1 MKKKLVALLLC
12 LVMALSLVPTTAWA
26 AGGGSYN
33 GKYYDQLSETSG
45 TFYVGQ
51 YFGMYAGVYGSGYYG
66 SDGKTYSLTV
76 QNKSDPDMTI
86 SMSHGCAFII
96 KNENGTLSDSRY
108 SSGASYYGPYVKQ
121 GYSDRAGSADIVFTY
136 RNYYNYPYQDCCVVY
151 HLTFVDPASTVTD
164 TMNLEAGKSD
174 TVTSQATFDSK
185 PLNDITVSSYK
196 SNDTAIATVSEP
208 TVSNGD
214 VNYTINGVSQGQT
227 TVTVVYTGKA
237 KVGPNLFGIYSDL
250 NVTLT
255 DIITVNVKAPVPQV
269 DWTKLSV
276 SKTADKTA
284 AKPGEAVTYTV
295 KVTNNTGKDLTDIK
309 VSDTLPAGLTFVSAN
324 PTSDQYD
331 TSTGVWTIASL
342 EKDTSATLTIKAT
355 VSSNAAAGTTI
366 TNTAS
371 ITDATAGSES
381 LPAGTGNSGS
391 VDVTVSSWEI
401 TAFAKAL
408 VAENDVPADVS
419 KEGISFPSSDGKVEV
434 PASGSVT
441 LLYKLTV
448 TGDVGASFTINEED
462 NVKVM
467 NATGC
472 TLTPLLNTDTK
483 TVEGTLTA
491 ATAEIYVTRTFN
503 NITANAS
510 VSNKAT
516 IAAGDGTALADGVGT
531 AGPVSIETKPAPAPA
546 PGAPSYNEL
555 KNIRGVL
562 VDCLSDP
569 QAITHSDMAFPFFEN
584 TYEVGDVV
592 LDQQTGQYTCVVT
605 VTDPQAYVNSYDFML
620 GLMLGKTDLIHHVM
634 QPTTQTPTVTLVYDE
649 TNGWQRPERTYA
661 TITAICMI
669 KAPAAEDL
677 KNYKLVKVDCD
688 TRISHGEKSYALL
701 DGTFTTKVTGDGD
714 GNFQCV
720 ITITQDGAKKYVEQ
734 YSKDLGKTHSLKK
747 LEDATITLKY
757 KDNSWVV
764 DNNDNSASILANCV
778 PTGSHS
784 NTNPSKPSNGKPVTS
799 QKTFDAGIALYAG
812 LSILSLTGGALVI
825 RKRKE
830 F

>member
-1 MKKKLVALLLC
+1 MGCQRRWLKYNGGWQLCLTVGGQVVERSSVYIYTKDMSTAADTWTAPASSHTGNSSQPFTIYLSKYSNMAPSKPTPGVVQALEGLVNVYCTTENTNKATSKLISGTYSIGNVTGSANSGYTCPVTITNVAPYVAL
-12 LVMALSLVPTTAWA
+12 ATGHEEAGNHDTSITLSWNGSNWIATNNTATI
-26 AGGGSYN
+26 YV
-33 GKYYDQLSETSG
+33 KCETLPPAPS
-45 TFYVGQ
+45 VNWEN
-51 YFGMYAGVYGSGYYG
+51 
-66 SDGKTYSLTV
+66 L
-76 QNKSDPDMTI
+76 TI
-86 SMSHGCAFII
+86 S
-96 KNENGTLSDSRY
+96 
-108 SSGASYYGPYVKQ
+108 
-121 GYSDRAGSADIVFTY
+121 
-136 RNYYNYPYQDCCVVY
+136 
-151 HLTFVDPASTVTD
+151 
-164 TMNLEAGKSD
+164 
-174 TVTSQATFDSK
+174 
-185 PLNDITVSSYK
+185 
-196 SNDTAIATVSEP
+196 
-208 TVSNGD
+208 
-214 VNYTINGVSQGQT
+214 
-227 TVTVVYTGKA
+227 
-237 KVGPNLFGIYSDL
+237 
-250 NVTLT
+250 
-255 DIITVNVKAPVPQV
+255 
-269 DWTKLSV
+269 KL
-276 SKTADKTA
+276 ADKTTV
-284 AKPGEAVTYTV
+284 KPGDTITYTIT
-295 KVTNNTGKDLTDIK
+295 VTNNTGKDLGSII
-309 VSDTLPAGLTFVSAN
+309 VSDVLDSNLTFVSAT
-324 PTSDQYD
+324 PAPAYD
-331 TSTGVWTIASL
+331 STTGKWRISSL
-342 EKDTSATLTIKAT
+342 AKDTSATLTINAT

-408 VAENDVPADVS
+408 VAENNVPAGIITT
-419 KEGISFPSSDGKVEV
+419 GISFPDSSDDKVEV

-448 TGDVGASFTINEED
+448 TGDVGASFTITEED
-462 NVKVM
+462 NVKVV

-531 AGPVSIETKPAPAPA
+531 AGPVRTETKPAPAPA

-592 LDQQTGQYTCVVT
+592 LDQETDQYTCVVT

-620 GLMLGKTDLIHHVM
+620 GLMLGKTDLIHHIM

-669 KAPAAEDL
+669 KAPTAEDL
-677 KNYKLVKVDCD
+677 ENYKLVKVDCD

-701 DGTFTTKVTGDGD
+701 DGTFSAEVTDDGD

-720 ITITQDGAKKYVEQ
+720 ITITQEGAKEYVKQ
-734 YSKDLGKTHSLKK
+734 YGKDLGKTHSLKK

>member
-33 GKYYDQLSETSG
+33 GKDYDQLSETSG

-51 YFGMYAGVYGSGYYG
+51 YFGMYAGVYGIGNYG

-76 QNKSDPDMTI
+76 QNESDPAMTI
-86 SMSHGCAFII
+86 SMASGCAYMI
-96 KNENGTLSDSRY
+96 KNQDGTLSDSSDRF
-108 SSGASYYGPYVKQ
+108 GASLYGPYVKQ

-136 RNYYNYPYQDCCVVY
+136 IDYSDYYAKKCCVVY

-185 PLNDITVSSYK
+185 QLSGITVSSYK
-196 SNDTAIATVSEP
+196 SDNTAIATVSEP
-208 TVSNGD
+208 TVSNGV
-214 VNYTINGVSQGQT
+214 VNYTINGVSPGKT

-237 KVGPNLFGIYSDL
+237 TVGPNLFGIYSDL
-250 NVTLT
+250 DVTLT

-309 VSDTLPAGLTFVSAN
+309 VSDTLPAGLTFVSAD
-324 PTSDQYD
+324 PKSGQYD

-342 EKDTSATLTIKAT
+342 EKDTSATLTINAT

-408 VAENDVPADVS
+408 VAENNVPAGIITT
-419 KEGISFPSSDGKVEV
+419 GISFPDSSDGKVEV

-448 TGDVGASFTINEED
+448 TGDVGASFTITEED
-462 NVKVM
+462 NVKVV

-472 TLTPLLNTDTK
+472 TLTTAPNTDTK

-510 VSNKAT
+510 VSNTAT
-516 IAAGDGTALADGVGT
+516 IAAGDGTTLADGVRT
-531 AGPVSIETKPAPAPA
+531 AGPVRTETKPAPTDEPDAPTW
-546 PGAPSYNEL
+546 NDL
-555 KNIRGVL
+555 KNMTGL
-562 VDCLSDP
+562 VNMVCETVNS
-569 QAITHSDMAFPFFEN
+569 HSR
-584 TYEVGDVV
+584 TYGLLEDTYTVSEVAKNADDV
-592 LDQQTGQYTCVVT
+592 YTCT
-605 VTDPQAYVNSYDFML
+605 VTIINDSGVSEYIAKYNDDTNSKHEAGDKANDLTITLEYD
-620 GLMLGKTDLIHHVM
+620 KENSNWIATD
-634 QPTTQTPTVTLVYDE
+634 T
-649 TNGWQRPERTYA
+649 A
-661 TITAICMI
+661 TIYVKCTPAQE
-669 KAPAAEDL
+669 APAAPTAKDL
-677 KNYKLVKVDCD
+677 EGYKLVKVDCD
-688 TRISHGEKSYALL
+688 TKISHGKKTYALL

>member
-12 LVMALSLVPTTAWA
+12 LVMALSLIPTTAWA
-26 AGGGSYN
+26 AGGGWYN
-33 GKYYDQLSETSG
+33 GECYHQLSKTSG

-51 YFGMYAGVYGSGYYG
+51 YFGMYAGINGFGWYGK
-66 SDGKTYSLTV
+66 DGKTYSLTV
-76 QNKSDPDMTI
+76 QNKSDPAMTI
-86 SMSHGCAFII
+86 SMASGCAYMI
-96 KNENGTLSDSRY
+96 KNQDGTLSDSSDGRW
-108 SSGASYYGPYVKQ
+108 ASLYGPYVKQ

-136 RNYYNYPYQDCCVVY
+136 RNYYNSYSYEDCCVVY

-185 PLNDITVSSYK
+185 QLNDITVSSYK
-196 SNDTAIATVSEP
+196 SDDTAIATVSEP

-237 KVGPNLFGIYSDL
+237 TVGPNLFGIYSDL

-309 VSDTLPAGLTFVSAN
+309 VSDTLPAGLTFVSAD
-324 PTSDQYD
+324 PTSAQYD

-342 EKDTSATLTIKAT
+342 EKDTSATLTINAT

-472 TLTPLLNTDTK
+472 TLTTAPNTDT
-483 TVEGTLTA
+483 TTIEGTLTA

-531 AGPVSIETKPAPAPA
+531 AGPVSIETKPAPTDEPDAPTW
-546 PGAPSYNEL
+546 NDL
-555 KNIRGVL
+555 KNMTGL
-562 VDCLSDP
+562 VNMVCETVNS
-569 QAITHSDMAFPFFEN
+569 HSR
-584 TYEVGDVV
+584 TYGLLEDTYTVSEVAKNADDV
-592 LDQQTGQYTCVVT
+592 YTCT
-605 VTDPQAYVNSYDFML
+605 VTIINDSGVSEYIAKYNDDTNSKHEAGDKANDLTITLEYD
-620 GLMLGKTDLIHHVM
+620 KENSNWIATD
-634 QPTTQTPTVTLVYDE
+634 T
-649 TNGWQRPERTYA
+649 A
-661 TITAICMI
+661 TIYVKCTPAQE
-669 KAPAAEDL
+669 APAAPTAKDL
-677 KNYKLVKVDCD
+677 EGYKLVKVDCD
-688 TRISHGEKSYALL
+688 TKISHGKKTYALL